1 MIHEYSL
8 AELFTA
14 IEYLHVFNEEHRLY
28 LLRVTIEK
36 MIEECNAYIEWIMQR
51 DNFKIGGYK

>member
-8 AELFTA
+8 AELFAA
-14 IEYLHVFNEEHRLY
+14 IEYLHVFKEEHRLY

-36 MIEECNAYIEWIMQR
+36 MKEEINAYEEFVMQR
-51 DNFKIGGYK
+51 DNFKIG

>member
-14 IEYLHVFNEEHRLY
+14 IEYLHVFKHRLC

-36 MIEECNAYIEWIMQR
+36 MIEDYNAYVEWVMQK
-51 DNFKIGGYK
+51 DNFRIGGYK

>member
-8 AELFTA
+8 PELFTA
-14 IEYLHVFNEEHRLY
+14 IESLHVFKEEHRLY

-36 MIEECNAYIEWIMQR
+36 MIEERNAYIEWVMQK
-51 DNFKIGGYK
+51 NTSK

>member
-8 AELFTA
+8 TELFTA
-14 IEYLHVFNEEHRLY
+14 IESLHVFNEKHRLY

-36 MIEECNAYIEWIMQR
+36 MIEERNAYIEWVMQK
-51 DNFKIGGYK
+51 DNFRIG